1 MAPKVTKRVLLFL
14 FVSSVLLFTFFSPV
28 TLANGEEDA
37 LDEDVRSNQPEPTA
51 VIFPSGYKSVPYEPS
66 VPASALFVETFQGDW
81 KSKWVRSKDPKY
93 SGEFAVG
100 PGAKPAIPGDLGLI
114 VTRKARHYGIAAP
127 VKTGS
132 LDDKTLV
139 VQYELR
145 LEEGLECG
153 GAYVK
158 LLLDEVSDLSTL
170 NGDTPYSIMFGPDK
184 CGITDKVHFIFQYR
198 NPLTGKL
205 EEKHLKNPPSV
216 NTDSKTHL
224 YTLIV
229 NTKNSSYQIL
239 IDNKEARSGSLL
251 EDFEPPVNPPKEIDD
266 PNDKKPADWVDNPK
280 IPDPNAKKPDDWD
293 ENEPKEIPDPD
304 AVKPEG
310 WLDDEPERIPDPNA
324 RKPDDW
330 DDEEDGEWEPPMIP
344 NPKCEEVGCGEWKPP
359 MIPNPRYR
367 GKWKAPLI
375 DNPNYKGPWKPRKIP
390 NPDYYEDVHPSIQPI
405 GAIAIEI
412 WTMNQGFVFDN
423 FLVDFDPENAAKF
436 AKETFEV
443 KHKHE
448 VAAEEK
454 ELKRLSTKKGTKE
467 KILDIAET
475 VITKVEVLLDPLER
489 LAIKMGLGPVL
500 DKMVD
505 LGINRPIFLVAL
517 IPPVFVLLFL
527 GLSTGAKD
535 KKKKKLR
542 AKKDEGEST
551 QKEEVKGSTDT
562 GSEGLRRRHVPKE

>member
-1 MAPKVTKRVLLFL
+1 MARKGTHKGVVFLVFASIFL
-14 FVSSVLLFTFFSPV
+14 FTCFLPFSF
-28 TLANGEEDA
+28 AEELEDS
-37 LDEDVRSNQPEPTA
+37 LDEDVPSSKPEPTA
-51 VIFPSGYKSVPYEPS
+51 VIFPKGYKSVPYEPS
-66 VPASALFVETFQGDW
+66 VPESALFVETFQGDW
-81 KSKWVRSKDPKY
+81 KSKWVLSRDPKY

-100 PGAKPAIPGDLGLI
+100 PGGNPAIPGDQGLI

-127 VKTGS
+127 AKTGP

-139 VQYELR
+139 VQYEVR
-145 LEEGLECG
+145 LDEGLECG

-158 LLLDEVSDLSTL
+158 LLLEQVSDLASL

-184 CGITDKVHFIFQYR
+184 CGITDKVHFIFQHR
-198 NPLTGKL
+198 NPVTGKL
-205 EEKHLKNPPSV
+205 EEKHLRNAPSV

-229 NTKNSSYQIL
+229 NNKNSSYQIL
-239 IDNKEARSGSLL
+239 IDNKEVRAGSLL

-293 ENEPKEIPDPD
+293 ESEPKEIPDPD

-324 RKPDDW
+324 RKPEDW

-344 NPKCEEVGCGEWKPP
+344 NPKCEEMGCGEWKPP
-359 MIPNPRYR
+359 MIPNPHYR

-390 NPDYYEDVHPSIQPI
+390 NPDYYEDLHPVVESI
-405 GAIAIEI
+405 GGIAIEI
-412 WTMNQGFVFDN
+412 WTMNQGIVFDN
-423 FLVDFDPENAAKF
+423 FLVDFNVENAAKL
-436 AKETFEV
+436 AKETFEI

-448 VAAEEK
+448 VATEEK
-454 ELKRLSTKKGTKE
+454 ELKRLSSKKGTKE

-475 VITKVEVLLDPLER
+475 IITKIETLLEPLER
-489 LAIKMGLGPVL
+489 IAVSVGLGPVL

-505 LGINRPIFLVAL
+505 LGINRPILLVAL

-527 GLSTGAKD
+527 GLSSGSKD
-535 KKKKKLR
+535 KKKQKR
-542 AKKDEGEST
+542 SSKKDEGEAT
-551 QKEEVKGSTDT
+551 ENKEEVRGSETT
-562 GSEGLRRRHVPKE
+562 SEGLRRRHVPKE